1 MPEAIV
7 SFGAL
12 LGFLF
17 RTGTLPEC
25 SVVTPMQ
32 HDLVYVDLM

>member
-1 MPEAIV
+1 MPEATV
-7 SFGAL
+7 LFGAL

>member
-1 MPEAIV
+1 MLEAIV
-7 SFGAL
+7 LCGAL

-17 RTGTLPEC
+17 RTSTLPEC
-25 SVVTPMQ
+25 SAVTPMQ